1 MQALF
6 KSTIQALKK
15 HDGFIEVIE
24 ELNEELYDQE
34 EVGQMYLCE
43 SMGET
48 FHVFDD
54 ELSFIN
60 I

>member
-1 MQALF
+1 MQATF
-6 KSTIQALKK
+6 KSTIDSLKK
-15 HDGFIEVIE
+15 HDGCVEVIE
-24 ELNEELYDQE
+24 ELDEELYDKE

-54 ELSFIN
+54 ELTFIK
-60 I
+60 